1 MLHRCLKPLRQ
12 FRPRQIIKS
21 LSATKEGL
29 GKVPGSLRDQR
40 EKDVSTLS
48 SIAQHLWPDSSQPD
62 ASKTKSR
69 VLVSLALLVGSKAV
83 NVQVPFVF
91 KHIIDSFGGDALAAA
106 DPVMAAPVLAV
117 LGYGIA
123 RSAASGMQE
132 VRNAVFSYVANATI
146 RRIARGIFIHLHR
159 LDLKYHLNR
168 NSGALTRTIDRGS
181 RSINFALSAILFN
194 VAPTIF
200 EVILVTGILW
210 YQLGSAY
217 AAVAVSTV
225 AAYTYFTITVS
236 DYRNEIRKEM
246 NKAET
251 SASGKVMDSLINYE
265 TVKYFGNEKFEADR
279 YDQSLFAYEKA
290 SINTQVSLS
299 ALNFGQNAIFSIG
312 LTAMM
317 YMCANNIITGTA
329 TIGDMVLVN
338 GLLFQ
343 LSIPLNFIGSVIVM
357 ALALHYV

>member
-1 MLHRCLKPLRQ
+1 M
-12 FRPRQIIKS
+12 
-21 LSATKEGL
+21 
-29 GKVPGSLRDQR
+29 
-40 EKDVSTLS
+40 STLS
-48 SIAQHLWPDSSQPD
+48 SIAQHLWPDSSHPD

-69 VLVSLALLVGSKAV
+69 VLISLALLIGSKAV

-91 KHIIDSFGGDALAAA
+91 KHIIDSFGVDVVAAA

-123 RSAASGMQE
+123 RSTASGMQE
-132 VRNAVFSYVANATI
+132 MRNAVFSYVANATI
-146 RRIARGIFIHLHR
+146 RRIARNIFEHLHR

-217 AAVAVSTV
+217 AVVAVSTV
-225 AAYTYFTITVS
+225 AGYTYFTITVS

-265 TVKYFGNEKFEADR
+265 TVKYFGNEKFEAER

-317 YMCANNIITGTA
+317 YMCANNIIAGTA

-343 LSIPLNFIGSVIVM
+343 LSIPLNFIGSVCRTLNVAYYQM
-357 ALALHYV
+357 VKLQ